1 MKDLVQ
7 NRRRMSLGQKL
18 RLAGLSV
25 SENGIGWTMLLGVY
39 GLASAVANRAFAGMQ
54 RIREKHGVP
63 GMNSRAMNRVI
74 WESWNWDG
82 GGDEWTPSEEWK
94 SSLMKHILIPAVPQG
109 AAVVEIGPG
118 AGRWT
123 GEILNRCSAYRGLDI
138 SATCVEV
145 CQGKFGQ
152 NPKFQI
158 GLTDGRSLTGV
169 PDAWADV
176 VWSFD
181 VFVHINS
188 IDVEAYLKEI
198 ARALKPGG
206 RAVLHH
212 GSVGGERGGWR
223 SDLTTARLNEL
234 AARHGLQVVAQ
245 LDGWQDGGTFHAAG
259 LYEDVISTLEKKRHG

>member
-7 NRRRMSLGQKL
+7 NRRRMNLGQKL
-18 RLAGLSV
+18 SLAGLAV
-25 SENGIGWTMLLGVY
+25 RENGLTWTFLLGVY
-39 GLASAVANRAFAGMQ
+39 GAASAVANRAFGGMQ
-54 RIREKHGVP
+54 SLREKRGIP

-94 SSLMKHILIPAVPQG
+94 ASLMENILHPAVPSG
-109 AAVVEIGPG
+109 AVVVEIGPG

-123 GEILNRCSAYRGLDI
+123 GELLKKCSSYQGLDI

-145 CQGKFGQ
+145 CTGKFGSD
-152 NPKFQI
+152 PKFKI
-158 GLTDGRSLTGV
+158 GLTDGNSLPGV
-169 PDAWADV
+169 TDGTVDL

-188 IDVEAYLKEI
+188 ADVGAYLKEI
-198 ARALKPGG
+198 ARVLKPGG

-212 GSVGGERGGWR
+212 GSAGGAHGGWR
-223 SDLTTARLNEL
+223 SDLTTGRLNEM
-234 AARHGLQVVAQ
+234 ARSHGLEVKSQI
-245 LDGWQDGGTFHAAG
+245 DGWQDGATFHAAG
-259 LYEDVISTLEKKRHG
+259 LYEDLISTLEKSSHG